1 MCGLQ
6 LNMKEIRG
14 LGFSIE
20 ELRGLLCFQ
29 LMALKKVLY
38 IS

>member
-1 MCGLQ
+1 MCVLQ

-20 ELRGLLCFQ
+20 ESLLCFQ